1 MKKIWLLFSLPLSM
15 LYGAMV
21 AIRNSF
27 YLNGIFKRVSFGIP
41 IISVGNLNAG
51 GSGKTP
57 MVILLL
63 AHLSPVSEVAVLS
76 RGYGRKSKGF
86 RWVELDDTA
95 ELSGDEPL
103 MIKSKFPKAFVAV
116 CESRV
121 SGVRQMLKDAPQIK
135 IILLDDAFQHLPIQP
150 SLNILL
156 TDHSKP
162 YFMDYPFPAG
172 LLREFRSGN
181 RRADIIVV
189 TKCPEFP
196 DSFVKTKWK
205 QSLHLK
211 PHQQL
216 FFAKY
221 VNGEFKPVQGNLN
234 PQLSTVLVTGIANAD
249 PLKDFVSTK
258 LELSQHFCFKD
269 HFSYHRE
276 TFEQIARNH
285 PGEIN
290 VITTE
295 KDWIKWGPFL
305 NQIQQWNIMIVPVQV
320 TISQHQE
327 FNELLTQLTRNKMNY
342 GQGKT

>member
-1 MKKIWLLFSLPLSM
+1 MKKIWLLFGLPLSM
-15 LYGAMV
+15 LYGAVV

-27 YLNGIFKRVSFGIP
+27 YLNGIFKRVSFEIP

-57 MVILLL
+57 MVIHLLSQ
-63 AHLSPVSEVAVLS
+63 LSPVSEVAVLS

-86 RWVELDDTA
+86 RWVEMEDTA

-103 MIKSKFPKAFVAV
+103 MIKNRFPKTFVAV
-116 CESRV
+116 CGSRV
-121 SGVRQMLKDAPQIK
+121 AGVRQMLKDAPQIEV
-135 IILLDDAFQHLPIQP
+135 ILLDDAFQHLHIQP

-205 QSLHLK
+205 QLLHLK
-211 PHQQL
+211 SHQQL

-221 VNGEFKPVQGNLN
+221 LNGDFKPMQGNLN
-234 PQLSTVLVTGIANAD
+234 PQVPSVLVTGIANAD
-249 PLKDFVSTK
+249 SLKDFASSK

-269 HFSYHRE
+269 HFLYHRE
-276 TFEQIARNH
+276 TFDHIAKNY

-305 NQIQQWNIMIVPVQV
+305 NQIPQWNILIVPVQV
-320 TISQHQE
+320 TVSQHHE
-327 FNELLTQLTRNKMNY
+327 FNEMLTQLTRNKMNY